1 MSQKVGDPK
10 KTSFLDK
17 TREVLLD
24 PGFLFTLGNAFL
36 LPSPLTIGA
45 SFLIFSMVSL
55 GQTAEP
61 KNKKSL
67 LSKLKKLSSVPN
79 LGLMIAGAA
88 LIPIAISSFMAVPW
102 ATVSG
107 AALLTNTAFLSGV
120 ASSFFV
126 AFDFMK
132 PMEGRGIIKPFRN
145 TSLLK
150 RSANVLLKPE
160 TYSAIGMMAVSSMA
174 GPVGFL
180 MWPVIGVSTALT
192 VVNSQKEIYSN
203 TGAPKLWMA
212 GACAMNAVAAFI
224 TNPAIAIANIS
235 YTAAYTSLEAMEP
248 NNILQAMAQKIKTAF
263 SSSQQ
268 KISVPLQ
275 EKSLSPE
282 FQSAPILRGTPKQAS
297 IKGRFAQ
304 RVRPAISH
312 RTSAK
317 RSVPK
322 KPKVT

>member
-17 TREVLLD
+17 TRKVLLD

-67 LSKLKKLSSVPN
+67 LSKLKKLSSTPN

-107 AALLTNTAFLSGV
+107 AALLTNTAFLSGI

-150 RSANVLLKPE
+150 RSANVLLKSE

-180 MWPVIGVSTALT
+180 MWPVIGVSSALT
-192 VVNSQKEIYSN
+192 VMNSQKEAYSN
-203 TGAPKLWMA
+203 MGAPKLWMA

-224 TNPAIAIANIS
+224 ANPAIAIANIS
-235 YTAAYTSLEAMEP
+235 YTAAYTSLEVMEP
-248 NNILQAMAQKIKTAF
+248 NNIAQKIKTAF

-268 KISVPLQ
+268 KTSVPLQ

-282 FQSAPILRGTPKQAS
+282 FQPAPILRGTPKQTS

-312 RTSAK
+312 HTPAK
-317 RSVPK
+317 QSVPK